1 MFDRMRDR
9 IAFALI
15 CLVFI
20 AICGYIAVKFD
31 GARIHLLILTVVVF
45 VVAIAAHMIHENLK
59 LDKDLKEGDAQ
70 DKSRKQLG
78 G

>member
-9 IAFALI
+9 IAFVLI
-15 CLVFI
+15 CLVFV

-31 GARIHLLILTVVVF
+31 TARIWLLVLAAVVF

-59 LDKDLKEGDAQ
+59 LDKDLKNGDAQ
-70 DKSRKQLG
+70 DK
-78 G
+78 

>member
-1 MFDRMRDR
+1 MFDRMRDSVS
-9 IAFALI
+9 FVLI

-31 GARIHLLILTVVVF
+31 AARIPLLILTAVVF

-59 LDKDLKEGDAQ
+59 LDKDLKNGEVQ
-70 DKSRKQLG
+70 DK
-78 G
+78 

>member
-15 CLVFI
+15 CVFFI
-20 AICGYIAVKFD
+20 AICSYIAVKFD
-31 GARIHLLILTVVVF
+31 GARVPLLILTAVVF

-59 LDKDLKEGDAQ
+59 LDKDLKEGDVK
-70 DKSRKQLG
+70 DK
-78 G
+78 

>member
-20 AICGYIAVKFD
+20 AIFGYTAVKFD
-31 GARIHLLILTVVVF
+31 GARTSLLVLAAVVF

-59 LDKDLKEGDAQ
+59 LDKDLKDGEAQ
-70 DKSRKQLG
+70 DK
-78 G
+78 

>member
-31 GARIHLLILTVVVF
+31 GASVPLLILAAVVF

-59 LDKDLKEGDAQ
+59 LDKDLKNGDAQ
-70 DKSRKQLG
+70 DK
-78 G
+78 

>member
-1 MFDRMRDR
+1 MRDR

-31 GARIHLLILTVVVF
+31 GARVPLLILTAVVF

-59 LDKDLKEGDAQ
+59 PSKDKCWPCL
-70 DKSRKQLG
+70 RT
-78 G
+78 

>member
-1 MFDRMRDR
+1 MRDR

-20 AICGYIAVKFD
+20 AIFGYIAVKFD
-31 GARIHLLILTVVVF
+31 GARTSLLVLAAVVF

-59 LDKDLKEGDAQ
+59 LDKELKNGDAQ
-70 DKSRKQLG
+70 DN
-78 G
+78 